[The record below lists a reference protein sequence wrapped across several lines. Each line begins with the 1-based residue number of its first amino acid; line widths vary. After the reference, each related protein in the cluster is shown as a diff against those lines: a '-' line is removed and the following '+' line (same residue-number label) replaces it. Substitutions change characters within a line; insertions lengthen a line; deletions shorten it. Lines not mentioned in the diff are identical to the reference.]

1 MKSLTRILIILLF
14 PFISS
19 AQDSQYFDS
28 LNHALNNT
36 INDTIQMDIYRNMG
50 FYMQEGILDSALPYH
65 VKQMELAKKLHLK
78 LYEADA
84 YQQIAYV
91 KSSQGDFAEALKSA
105 RPDDKVGRD
114 TIQISVNDN
123 GNGIPESIK
132 EKIFQPFFT
141 TKPTGSGTGLG
152 LSLSYD
158 IVKAHGGELQLKTQ
172 EHEGT
177 TFSIQLSTV

>member
-1 MKSLTRILIILLF
+1 MKSFKRILAILLF

-19 AQDSQYFDS
+19 AQVSQYFDS
-28 LNHALNNT
+28 LNHALHT
-36 INDTIQMDIYRNMG
+36 TTNDTIKMDIYTNMG
-50 FYMQEGILDSALPYH
+50 FYMQDGLLDSALPYH
-65 VKQMELAKKLHLK
+65 VKQMELAKKLHLR

-91 KSSQGDFAEALKSA
+91 KSSQGDFAGALKSA

-123 GNGIPESIK
+123 GIGIQESIK
-132 EKIFQPFFT
+132 DKIFQPFFT
-141 TKPTGSGTGLG
+141 TKPTGQGTGLG

-158 IVKAHGGELQLKTQ
+158 IVKAHGRELQMKTQ

-177 TFSIQLSTV
+177 TFIIQLTI